1 VEDAQNAGDYSL
13 LTVADAAAAPP
24 SVPEPQK
31 NSKKKAGT
39 KRKIVEVND
48 EDGEDDAGDA
58 VEQPPVQQLSQTT
71 ANAPINPYYDDIDGD
86 IESYILSPEEQ
97 VKRAA
102 IWEKSFRTFVDERAS
117 KRAAKL
123 AEEAARQGILPEE
136 LMNAVNEAGVKG
148 ANTNVIPNIN
158 EYNASHNLYLT
169 KTGKWRKKSVRR
181 DNPVSSVSQAV
192 LGASGMGGSVAV
204 PKSKKINYEVLKVR
218 ALLRSY

>member
-24 SVPEPQK
+24 TVPEPQK
-31 NSKKKAGT
+31 NIKKKAGT

-123 AEEAARQGILPEE
+123 AEEAARQGILPE
-136 LMNAVNEAGVKG
+136 
-148 ANTNVIPNIN
+148 
-158 EYNASHNLYLT
+158 
-169 KTGKWRKKSVRR
+169 
-181 DNPVSSVSQAV
+181 
-192 LGASGMGGSVAV
+192 
-204 PKSKKINYEVLKVR
+204 
-218 ALLRSY
+218 